1 MLPSFFGVMSPKK
14 RSKKEGRQSAVP
26 LFSTIQRSIPIPITS
41 YSLIAAVERYLR
53 REGVDR
59 HSMVKN
65 HSFFTKIAYSLR
77 VITILV
83 AGDDDFS
90 FDLYQLTFGSKP

>member
-1 MLPSFFGVMSPKK
+1 M
-14 RSKKEGRQSAVP
+14 P

-77 VITILV
+77 VTTI
-83 AGDDDFS
+83 FS
-90 FDLYQLTFGSKP
+90 RR